1 MDKQFVIKPSD
12 NEKDMRRAT
21 TGPNTP
27 MSEHEARAQL
37 SARRS
42 VVADHR
48 TNNGFGGNNLEHLG
62 HVARFLPA
70 FNSLAGLPLVRL
82 ANGWPC
88 RADVVVA

>member
-27 MSEHEARAQL
+27 MTSEHEARAQL
-37 SARRS
+37 SGRRS

-48 TNNGFGGNNLEHLG
+48 TNNGFGGNNLEHLANEERG
-62 HVARFLPA
+62 RFDNIDLEQS
-70 FNSLAGLPLVRL
+70 NKNDYSLL
-82 ANGWPC
+82 ANFSKN
-88 RADVVVA
+88 